1 MTREYFVATA
11 WHNGSPGPGGAG
23 YGLKIRV
30 ADRDKFFDKSWQTVT
45 LRLAAQGSSRI
56 AEVNCAKAS
65 FWNGTCRELIGKEI
79 GRWFI
84 DNGFAPWQKGTP
96 HHFRFS
102 LAEARVFDVTALG
115 D

>member
-1 MTREYFVATA
+1 MTRENFVATA

-23 YGLKIRV
+23 YGLKIGI
-30 ADRDKFFDKSWQTVT
+30 ADRDRFFDRSWQTVT
-45 LRLAAQGSSRI
+45 LRLAAQGLSLTT
-56 AEVNCAKAS
+56 EVNCAKAS

-84 DNGFAPWQKGTP
+84 DNGFAPWRKGAP
-96 HHFRFS
+96 PRFRFS
-102 LAEARVFDVTALG
+102 PAEARVFDVTALG